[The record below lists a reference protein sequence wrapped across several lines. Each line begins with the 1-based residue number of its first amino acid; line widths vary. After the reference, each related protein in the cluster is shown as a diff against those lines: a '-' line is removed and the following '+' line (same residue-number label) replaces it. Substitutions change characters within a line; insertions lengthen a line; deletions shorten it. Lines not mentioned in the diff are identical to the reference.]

1 MNLKDRMR
9 SEQDISASEEQMEN
23 GTPNSTGIMPKSNQQ
38 SPERELIAKQSDLIR
53 RLEKEVM
60 EKTEEI
66 RKNSS
71 EISLLRSELRER
83 SEIIVSLNEKIAT
96 LSESDKE
103 LQRSEQLLKQSEE
116 MRSNALAA
124 EREAARMISV
134 AEVERKEAEQ
144 QLFAERNCL
153 RREFEEYK
161 HKLRS
166 EYKEKVDSYRLRS
179 YLGWGL
185 GIIAIVL
192 YVVMSEWFLNDVPT
206 VIKTLWSYFSINLV
220 GGLSI

>member
-53 RLEKEVM
+53 KLEKEVM

-71 EISLLRSELRER
+71 EISLLRNELRAR

-134 AEVERKEAEQ
+134 AEAERKETEQ

-185 GIIAIVL
+185 GIIAVVF
-192 YVVMSEWFLNDVPT
+192 YVIASA
-206 VIKTLWSYFSINLV
+206 Y
-220 GGLSI
+220 GLSF